1 MSSKNK
7 YNNIINFDYTSLYP
21 NRVKI
26 YSLKNI
32 IRKVKINKIINLI

>member
-7 YNNIINFDYTSLYP
+7 YNNIINFDYASLYP
-21 NRVKI
+21 NQMKI

-32 IRKVKINKIINLI
+32 IRKAKINKIIK